1 MVYGLVAEMMK
12 LAVRAEV
19 VSDQF
24 HSAWW
29 SQRRT
34 DDGSYPVWRG
44 SYHLVDG
51 LNPSE
56 KYESQLGWL
65 ETQYMGK

>member
-1 MVYGLVAEMMK
+1 MAQCSIIPEGYLNLPENMCIWKTWILPRLV
-12 LAVRAEV
+12 
-19 VSDQF
+19 
-24 HSAWW
+24 
-29 SQRRT
+29 
-34 DDGSYPVWRG
+34 G
-44 SYHLVDG
+44 G